1 MTFHLGIKDFAVF
14 QTDRARV
21 VSGVQVRKRE
31 AKPAA
36 SRAEGSRRPL
46 PGAGA
51 RCGPAAAGAWL
62 PVGLAVLVPSEL
74 TSALGCGERC
84 VGQRPT
90 VGIVSGPRHW
100 PQHGWPRA
108 QGESCGG
115 NRGPGST
122 GPLMGPLATIL
133 HPQHIA
139 SLLAA
144 PGNQGPR
151 RVHLCSSHGSADS
164 DQTVSRPPARSVRGP
179 GCSRVPARRPS
190 PCRRA
195 PAFGLHLAWPLPFPL
210 GSCWAHVVHSLLAA
224 RRPGTPHKPSGE
236 RRRPSRANRQLPSL
250 ICHARLPRRKSPLER
265 TKPLSSSMGQVSN

>member
-1 MTFHLGIKDFAVF
+1 MAC
-14 QTDRARV
+14 R
-21 VSGVQVRKRE
+21 SGSGRQSTR
-31 AKPAA
+31 PAGQ
-36 SRAEGSRRPL
+36 RG
-46 PGAGA
+46 
-51 RCGPAAAGAWL
+51 AAGRCQEPVLGAALRPRGPGCLSASLSWSPASSRL
-62 PVGLAVLVPSEL
+62 PWAAVKGVWAS
-74 TSALGCGERC
+74 
-84 VGQRPT
+84 GQRW
-90 VGIVSGPRHW
+90 IVSGPRHW

-164 DQTVSRPPARSVRGP
+164 DQTVSRPPARAVWGP
-179 GCSRVPARRPS
+179 GCSGVPARCPS

-265 TKPLSSSMGQVSN
+265 TKPLSSSVGQVSN